1 VPAGER
7 RAKKMTIK
15 ELMKIGTNGMTD
27 EQKDEELAR
36 RLKVAERINKL
47 AESVKQIEGLPD
59 DKALKNQKKS
69 YARKLKQIKA
79 DESVWLKQAA
89 WFMYA

>member
-1 VPAGER
+1 
-7 RAKKMTIK
+7 MTIK
-15 ELMKIGTNGMTD
+15 ELMKIGTSGMT
-27 EQKDEELAR
+27 EKQKDEELAR

-59 DKALKNQKKS
+59 DKARKNQKKS

>member
-1 VPAGER
+1 
-7 RAKKMTIK
+7 MMIK
-15 ELMKIGTNGMTD
+15 ELMKIGTNGMTE

-36 RLKVAERINKL
+36 RLKVVDRINKL
-47 AESVKQIEGLPD
+47 AESVKQIENLPD
-59 DKALKNQKKS
+59 DKARKNQKKS
-69 YARKLKQIKA
+69 YARKLKRIKA

>member
-1 VPAGER
+1 
-7 RAKKMTIK
+7 MTIK
-15 ELMKIGTNGMTD
+15 ELMKIGTSGMTE

-36 RLKVAERINKL
+36 RLKVVERINKL
-47 AESVKQIEGLPD
+47 AESVKQIESLPD
-59 DKALKNQKKS
+59 DKARKNQKKS